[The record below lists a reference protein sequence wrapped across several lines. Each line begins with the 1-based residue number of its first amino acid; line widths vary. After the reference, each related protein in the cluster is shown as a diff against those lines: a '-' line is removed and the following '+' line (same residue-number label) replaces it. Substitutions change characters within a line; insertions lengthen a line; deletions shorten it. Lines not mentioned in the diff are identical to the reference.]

1 MTENKGDLISREALN
16 EHKFVGI
23 KYVQIGGK
31 TLESI
36 NKVFQAYQQGWN
48 DAIDSIIDNAPTVEQ
63 EVYMTGED
71 YDLYMKGYIQAQKD
85 FERQGE
91 WIFLKA
97 NEEQTDGYECSVCK
111 MTYHTRVPYFSE
123 YNFCPNCGAKMKS
136 LKDCTKMHIE
146 SC

>member
-1 MTENKGDLISREALN
+1 MNNDLISREALN
-16 EHKFVGI
+16 EYKFVGI
-23 KYVQIGGK
+23 KNVQIGGK

-71 YDLYMKGYIQAQKD
+71 CDLFMRGYKQARKD
-85 FERQGE
+85 FERPQGDWLDHGNQIE
-91 WIFLKA
+91 CDQCHVWFLK
-97 NEEQTDGYECSVCK
+97 DHLIRKS
-111 MTYHTRVPYFSE
+111 
-123 YNFCPNCGAKMKS
+123 FCPNCGAE
-136 LKDCTKMHIE
+136 KDCTKMHIE